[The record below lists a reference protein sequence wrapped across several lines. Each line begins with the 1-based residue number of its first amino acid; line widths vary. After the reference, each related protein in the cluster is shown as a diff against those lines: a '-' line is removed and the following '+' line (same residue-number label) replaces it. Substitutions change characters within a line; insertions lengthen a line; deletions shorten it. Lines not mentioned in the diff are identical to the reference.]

1 MAAIGMVV
9 GGLIRRRVGR
19 TLSLVLLVR
28 SGGAVL
34 ATTAGAR
41 RTRSCVDS
49 WVGGGGCTDELV
61 EWHLMGPGHGS
72 SSWRVGRPW
81 PDLRRDRVRGRG
93 FTEP

>member
-41 RTRSCVDS
+41 RTTTVY
-49 WVGGGGCTDELV
+49 
-61 EWHLMGPGHGS
+61 PGLLDPS
-72 SSWRVGRPW
+72 TTPM
-81 PDLRRDRVRGRG
+81 
-93 FTEP
+93 